1 MSPCQAPFQGIFP
14 LGHGGPWM
22 PLAYPRTRVWQQKP
36 YQAGKK
42 TGWWHQLRRE
52 KRDKLMVKKHFE
64 ASLPKA

>member
-1 MSPCQAPFQGIFP
+1 MVA
-14 LGHGGPWM
+14 LGCPWHI
-22 PLAYPRTRVWQQKP
+22 QKLV
-36 YQAGKK
+36 YGSRSHTNLEKK